1 MSYTEEIYFNK
12 DSKID
17 KNLNME
23 AFVTIVSGAII
34 MSTKHLR
41 RYLQEKKTVGGKK
54 SPVCEEE
61 KSSES
66 ANEEEGLET
75 SICNRYEFLEESG
88 EGGDESSGPVEEL
101 LLENRSEKREKKIIK
116 KKGKGKKKSLCADTD
131 IDLDILDV
139 PPRETQLPKSSDMV
153 FERDLFKVDSRLLNV
168 ENELRSILG
177 RRSTETVQ
185 RGRMIFGKIV
195 KKKPTWPE
203 VKNVGLSMEL
213 DRIEGN
219 ILWFRFSHHAYYREL
234 QQTFWIAA
242 ESLNHN
248 FISNILTQCPYHLDS
263 LLIMA
268 ELLRQQEDYQF
279 SRDLIGTFSKTVICY
294 FVAKNDLFVLNM
306 YLVER
311 GLFCCESIFAPRFQ
325 LSNFDHRIDYV
336 NFENRAFYLL
346 LHRHLRNLIDR
357 QCFKTALHV
366 ARLIYRLDPVSDPL
380 AMMLTIDTIA
390 LKAREY
396 NYLILLY
403 NTLQASKNLDR
414 LPNFAYSVAL
424 AHFFLFCKNRKA
436 EEKEMADL
444 MIASA
449 IRHFPTVLLKL
460 LDAMNVQPDPTVEN
474 NKYMSALAYERESEG
489 IKLLTSLYVKLAS
502 SIWLEDPSILPWLEG
517 VTRATVSSFNNFKK
531 ELAKWSKLRKTC
543 YVGVPRN
550 IERHAYLWE
559 ITRNADWILSDPAPP
574 YNGRMMYA
582 RTASRPRPDSFL
594 SGLLHSVWPN
604 YDQVNVGLISSYRN
618 SSDDIAHR

>member
-1 MSYTEEIYFNK
+1 
-12 DSKID
+12 
-17 KNLNME
+17 
-23 AFVTIVSGAII
+23 

-41 RYLQEKKTVGGKK
+41 RCLQEKKAFG
-54 SPVCEEE
+54 EERSSVRE
-61 KSSES
+61 KEESSES
-66 ANEEEGLET
+66 ASEERRLEPFV
-75 SICNRYEFLEESG
+75 CNRYEFLEESG
-88 EGGDESSGPVEEL
+88 EGGDESSGPVEE
-101 LLENRSEKREKKIIK
+101 
-116 KKGKGKKKSLCADTD
+116 A
-131 IDLDILDV
+131 
-139 PPRETQLPKSSDMV
+139 P
-153 FERDLFKVDSRLLNV
+153 VDSRMLNV

-177 RRSTETVQ
+177 RRSTDTIQ
-185 RGRMIFGKIV
+185 RGRVVFGKIV

-203 VKNVGLSMEL
+203 VKNVGLSMVL
-213 DRIEGN
+213 DRTEGN
-219 ILWFRFSHHAYYREL
+219 IFWFRFSHHAYYREL
-234 QQTFWIAA
+234 QQSFWIAS

-279 SRDLIGTFSKTVICY
+279 ARDLI
-294 FVAKNDLFVLNM
+294 
-306 YLVER
+306 ER
-311 GLFCCESIFAPRFQ
+311 GLFCCESVFAPRFQ

-336 NFENRAFYLL
+336 HFENRAFYLL
-346 LHRHLRNLIDR
+346 LHRHLRNLVDR
-357 QCFKTALHV
+357 HCFKTALHV

-380 AMMLTIDTIA
+380 AIVLTIDTIA

-424 AHFFLFCKNRKA
+424 AYFSLFCESGKS
-436 EEKEMADL
+436 EDKELADF

-474 NKYMSALAYERESEG
+474 NEHMSALAHERESEG
-489 IKLLTSLYVKLAS
+489 IKLLTSIYVKLAS
-502 SIWLEDPSILPWLEG
+502 SIWLEDSSILSWLEG
-517 VTRATVSSFNNFKK
+517 VTLATVSSFDNFKE
-531 ELAKWSKLRKTC
+531 ELADWEKLRKTC
-543 YVGVPRN
+543 YVGIPRN

-559 ITRNADWILSDPAPP
+559 VTRNAEWILSDPAPP
-574 YNGRMMYA
+574 YNGRMMYTRIA
-582 RTASRPRPDSFL
+582 NIPRPDSFL

-604 YDQVNVGLISSYRN
+604 YDQAQHLNASIEEVLNALRRMFVTEPPVADFDGNNQDEHNREAINEVGDEETEPREVEQEHGVAG
-618 SSDDIAHR
+618 DDNGA